1 MLWQRVI
8 PMLKCQSIL
17 VPLKMVDG
25 YEKVTAS
32 LEKQERGGV
41 DKVPGT
47 RRDNQLMGLM
57 LWKDFRL
64 NVLFSLNRLDV
75 L

>member
-41 DKVPGT
+41 DQVPGT
-47 RRDNQLMGLM
+47 RGANQLMGLM

-64 NVLFSLNRLDV
+64 NALFSLNRLDV
-75 L
+75 S